1 MSIKEET
8 FNIARVTHEAAADAA
23 KLSMSTKSS
32 ILTEV
37 ARKNKGHEKKNPSQ
51 NQKLEGYK
59 STKSGLST
67 AMIDRLTLSDN
78 VITQTVEGLDEIAAF
93 PDPSEKSLECGL
105 DRTACGSA
113 K

>member
-37 ARKNKGHEKKNPSQ
+37 ARKIRTEKEKSSEP
-51 NQKLEGYK
+51 KLEGYRVRK
-59 STKSGLST
+59 EER
-67 AMIDRLTLSDN
+67 IVCCDDR
-78 VITQTVEGLDEIAAF
+78 
-93 PDPSEKSLECGL
+93 PSNSF
-105 DRTACGSA
+105 
-113 K
+113 